1 MNERVNARMS
11 QVHAGGGSEGVG
23 RGRQAGEHIVAGFFP
38 SIRISYAIFSVTED
52 EDALSRRSAMAIYS
66 ATVGRIS

>member
-1 MNERVNARMS
+1 MRERGA
-11 QVHAGGGSEGVG
+11 EG
-23 RGRQAGEHIVAGFFP
+23 AGEHIVAGFFP

>member
-11 QVHAGGGSEGVG
+11 QVHKGDGKRG
-23 RGRQAGEHIVAGFFP
+23 RGAGEHIVAGFFP